1 MWFHGNTLCIL
12 MLLVE
17 TSMTKLY
24 DSGPVC
30 LKVVHSF
37 PYRGGTW
44 VLQDL
49 ATLQRTAGPT
59 ERLLPLPWRNM
70 GATGPRHTPKDSR
83 PD

>member
-1 MWFHGNTLCIL
+1 METLCIL

-59 ERLLPLPWRNM
+59 ERLLHLARP
-70 GATGPRHTPKDSR
+70 SR
-83 PD
+83 RGEREENVYESRKTREGK